1 MAIPN
6 KNDSMEA
13 IPPRSSNA
21 RLDDPAEPDERIRHN
36 SHCFTPA
43 SDSKLTIVE
52 QEEVKSPAE
61 LMDFNDI
68 GDQPPD
74 SLDPAVAVM
83 A

>member
-1 MAIPN
+1 MAIPE

-21 RLDDPAEPDERIRHN
+21 RLDDPAEPNERFRHN
-36 SHCFTPA
+36 SHCFTPV

-52 QEEVKSPAE
+52 QEEEVKSPAE

-68 GDQPPD
+68 GD
-74 SLDPAVAVM
+74 
-83 A
+83 